1 MAKVFQT
8 KNGKTPFPRTEG
20 EIIQNA
26 MMDGLP
32 YEQAVEKAK
41 HKMRQEVFGHD
52 FKTDAK
58 GNPIEVGLGSKH
70 QQTRQHEMALQKAE
84 GARAAMRSKVGYT
97 SAVGPGAFDPKSA
110 A

>member
-1 MAKVFQT
+1 MAKLFQT
-8 KNGKTPFPRTEG
+8 KNGKLPFPRTED
-20 EIIQNA
+20 ELINNA
-26 MMDGLP
+26 MMDGAS
-32 YEQAVEKAK
+32 YEQAAEKAK

-84 GARAAMRSKVGYT
+84 GARAAMKSKIGYT
-97 SAVGPGAFDPKSA
+97 PALAGTFDPRAGK
-110 A
+110 